1 MLSKE
6 TIEWYRQMTPS
17 ERLRLTLIA
26 IRQNKKYLYRGTP
39 EEIVRRFE
47 VMSRKKRESNDAL
60 MKGLME
66 AEARR
71 HEFGY

>member
-26 IRQNKKYLYRGTP
+26 IRQNQKYLYRGTP
-39 EEIVRRFE
+39 EEVAKRFE
-47 VMSRKKRESNDAL
+47 VISRKKRESNDAL
-60 MKGLME
+60 LKGLLE

-71 HEFGY
+71 DEFGY